1 MIGVLKDLE
10 EKLKNHVYVLNQL
23 IIKGVNNMLNL
34 LVIILGSAG
43 GFFIIY
49 LIDKME
55 QKQERIKRKAERRK
69 RWRERD
75 K

>member
-1 MIGVLKDLE
+1 
-10 EKLKNHVYVLNQL
+10 
-23 IIKGVNNMLNL
+23 MLNF

-55 QKQERIKRKAERRK
+55 QKQERIKRKTERRK
-69 RWRERD
+69 RWRERN